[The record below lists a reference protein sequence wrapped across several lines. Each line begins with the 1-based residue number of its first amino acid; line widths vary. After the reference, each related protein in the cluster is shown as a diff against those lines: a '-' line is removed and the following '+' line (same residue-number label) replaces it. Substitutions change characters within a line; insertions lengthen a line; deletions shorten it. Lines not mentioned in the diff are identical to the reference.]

1 MDSDDDE
8 GGDKSEKDEL
18 KGKSQS
24 DFVARW
30 VRTVSSQVR
39 RAHISGCACA
49 CALWRLVAAA
59 CADVLMLLWLGMD

>member
-1 MDSDDDE
+1 MDSDDDDE

-39 RAHISGCACA
+39 WARVGKCTIHVHVHSGG
-49 CALWRLVAAA
+49 W
-59 CADVLMLLWLGMD
+59 LLLRVQMS